1 MCLCIMHLKL
11 LLVATL
17 HQAVSGCVSTLP
29 DLQAALSSARPGD
42 TVLLCDGDYEQWTVE
57 VGIMMVMVM
66 MVMMVMMMMM
76 MMKVETDGV
85 TVAPVTPGRVSL
97 HLSSFVAIR
106 GREDRL
112 LTL

>member
-1 MCLCIMHLKL
+1 
-11 LLVATL
+11 
-17 HQAVSGCVSTLP
+17 
-29 DLQAALSSARPGD
+29 
-42 TVLLCDGDYEQWTVE
+42 
-57 VGIMMVMVM
+57 
-66 MVMMVMMMMM
+66 MMMMM

-112 LTL
+112 LTLEKHYIYNFCWMSL

>member
-1 MCLCIMHLKL
+1 MHHRL

-29 DLQAALSSARPGD
+29 DLQAALTSARPGD

-57 VGIMMVMVM
+57 VGIMMAMVM
-66 MVMMVMMMMM
+66 MVIMMM

-97 HLSSFVAIR
+97 HLNSFVAIR

-112 LTL
+112 RTLEKHYKHL

>member
-1 MCLCIMHLKL
+1 MCLCSMHLKL

-29 DLQAALSSARPGD
+29 DLQAALASARPGD

-57 VGIMMVMVM
+57 VGIMMVM
-66 MVMMVMMMMM
+66 MVVMM

-106 GREDRL
+106 GREDKLR
-112 LTL
+112 TLDSDTL